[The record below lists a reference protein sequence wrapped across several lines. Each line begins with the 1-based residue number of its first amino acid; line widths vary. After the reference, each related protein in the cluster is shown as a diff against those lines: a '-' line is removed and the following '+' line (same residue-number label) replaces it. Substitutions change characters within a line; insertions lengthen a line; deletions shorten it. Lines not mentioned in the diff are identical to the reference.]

1 MSFSLG
7 RDRGEEVAP
16 VDHGVGMLGSPS
28 LLGCPRCRDRL
39 PSASTDVAGLI
50 RCRFQAGR
58 TTKMTAP
65 RQGAPAVDARG
76 EHRRCGPSRHTLRL
90 SARIRRLSGDC
101 PSHLLSCPDTGLCG
115 PVVATCEWRSRLPL
129 ASDGST
135 EKMGQL
141 LGVGSDRPRPH
152 RHRRGQQLDQIESD
166 ADRSVR
172 PFDEVTAREG
182 PFRNQVENEPLDLGS
197 NRFDEIEGQVV
208 PPWLVGMHKAKCGME
223 PNCLAREPRP
233 RSQQAST

>member
-1 MSFSLG
+1 M
-7 RDRGEEVAP
+7 
-16 VDHGVGMLGSPS
+16 
-28 LLGCPRCRDRL
+28 
-39 PSASTDVAGLI
+39 ASTVA
-50 RCRFQAGR
+50 
-58 TTKMTAP
+58 
-65 RQGAPAVDARG
+65 AV
-76 EHRRCGPSRHTLRL
+76 P
-90 SARIRRLSGDC
+90 
-101 PSHLLSCPDTGLCG
+101 
-115 PVVATCEWRSRLPL
+115 VATRCACRRGSADCREIVPATCFRARTRACAALWLRPVSGVRPPL

-141 LGVGSDRPRPH
+141 LGVGSDRPRPY

-166 ADRSVR
+166 ADRSVL
-172 PFDEVTAREG
+172 PFDEVTTREG

-223 PNCLAREPRP
+223 PNCLARVP